1 MMVRHAAIQCL
12 CWFTVTV
19 LYYGLG
25 YSAGSMAGDLYYNAA
40 LLAVAD
46 IPGNLLYSALAD
58 RPRWVQPSFLDRF
71 LTASLSQV
79 VTQQRQETVK
89 KLQRSKRRWDSAG
102 GLLMMGGGVPCRWG
116 RRYTQAALLT
126 VAASCLLLAPLCHR
140 ALGRPLSAPLTRA
153 LSVGGKLCTAGTFNG
168 VCADIYHDKNLG
180 SD

>member
-1 MMVRHAAIQCL
+1 MVRHAAIQCL

-79 VTQQRQETVK
+79 VKQRQETVK

-102 GLLMMGGGVPCRWG
+102 GLLMMGAGGALQVGAAVHPG
-116 RRYTQAALLT
+116 GAADRRR
-126 VAASCLLLAPLCHR
+126 LLLAAR
-140 ALGRPLSAPLTRA
+140 TALPSGPGPPAERPPHAR
-153 LSVGGKLCTAGTFNG
+153 SVGGGQAVHRWHVQRRVRRHL
-168 VCADIYHDKNLG
+168 
-180 SD
+180 S